1 MFKRGS
7 IIWTI
12 WNVIEAALLIVSGV
26 LCMVWANQSHFQQ
39 IAVLVA
45 GIMVIVDA
53 GLRLLLGTIEIV
65 AAEDTAMIKTNA
77 NQGIAGA
84 AELSLGIALCYIYA
98 NYEGSEGIA
107 AAKNVFGY
115 IGIYMG
121 VLLIVFAVMILAH
134 ALILT
139 LRKITS
145 IPGGL
150 GMLIIG
156 GIVLALGIIA
166 VINLNPSKGEN
177 VVTFFLVVFGIAT
190 VIIGI
195 SLGFTAIIALI
206 ARKRLNDAARRDP
219 TINNSEDPEP
229 DEKPIE
235 EEPNPEEK

>member
-12 WNVIEAALLIVSGV
+12 WNVIEAALLVVSGV
-26 LCMVWANQSHFQQ
+26 LCMAWANQSHFQQ

-45 GIMVIVDA
+45 GVMVIVDA

-65 AAEDTAMIKTNA
+65 AAEDTTMIKTNA

-98 NYEGSEGIA
+98 NYEGSADIA

-121 VLLIVFAVMILAH
+121 VLLIVFAAMILVH

-166 VINLNPSKGEN
+166 VINLNPSKCEN
-177 VVTFFLVVFGIAT
+177 VVTFFLVVFGIST
-190 VIIGI
+190 VIIGVA
-195 SLGFTAIIALI
+195 LGFTAIIALI
-206 ARKRLNDAARRDP
+206 AKKRLNDAAKRDP
-219 TINNSEDPEP
+219 SVNQSEDPDP
-229 DEKPIE
+229 SEKPIE
-235 EEPNPEEK
+235 EEPKPEE